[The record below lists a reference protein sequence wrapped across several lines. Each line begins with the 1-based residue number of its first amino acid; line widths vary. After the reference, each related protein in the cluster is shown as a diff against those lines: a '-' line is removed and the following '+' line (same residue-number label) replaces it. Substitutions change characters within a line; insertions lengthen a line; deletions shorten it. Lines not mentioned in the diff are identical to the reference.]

1 MRSLDQRFRKHGPR
15 AAGIRRTDT
24 AKKYKRIVAV
34 LGALLLTAG
43 ALTGVALPA
52 RAAAQ
57 TIVSLTFDDG
67 NGNQLAAEQ
76 VLKAHGL
83 VGTFFI
89 TTSWIGTPG
98 YLTQTDLHTI
108 AGDGNEIGGHTVTHP
123 DLTTLTSA
131 AASAEI
137 CNGKSTLESWG
148 FQVNNFAYPF
158 AAENASVQSD
168 VKNCGFASGRGLGDI
183 RSPASCPSCPF
194 AETLPPANPLV
205 TKAPDEVDSTWTLQN
220 LEDLVTNAES
230 TGGWLELTFHHIAV
244 GTDPTLTIS
253 PTLFDTFVTWLA
265 ARTANGTTS
274 VRTVAQ
280 ALGQSTTPP
289 PPPPPPASSPFTD
302 VPSNY
307 TYITEITWLATQGIS
322 TGWVEANGTKTYHP
336 LEPVNRDAMAA
347 FMYRLAGSPAFSP
360 PAVSPFADMTT
371 QTPFYKEITWLSTQG
386 ISTGWDEGNGIRT
399 YRPLQPVNRDAMAA
413 FMYRLAGSPA
423 YAAPAASPFTDVTP
437 QTPFYKEIN
446 WLSTTGI
453 STGWTES
460 NGTRT
465 YRPVTAVARD
475 AMAAFMYRYNT
486 SFPRS

>member
-1 MRSLDQRFRKHGPR
+1 MRWLQQHSKKQGRPTGESRR
-15 AAGIRRTDT
+15 AHSPN
-24 AKKYKRIVAV
+24 KYKRMVAV

-43 ALTGVALPA
+43 GLGGVVVPA
-52 RAAAQ
+52 RAAAP

-89 TTSWIGTPG
+89 TTSWIDTPG
-98 YLTQTDLHTI
+98 YLTQSNLHTI

-158 AAENASVQSD
+158 AAENASVQTD

-289 PPPPPPASSPFTD
+289 PPPPPPASSPFSD

-307 TYITEITWLATQGIS
+307 TYFTEINWLATQGIS
-322 TGWVEANGTKTYHP
+322 TGWDEGNGIKTYRP
-336 LEPVNRDAMAA
+336 LQPVNRDAMAA
-347 FMYRLAGSPAFSP
+347 FMYRLAGSPAFTP
-360 PAVSPFADMTT
+360 PAVSPFSDLTP

-386 ISTGWDEGNGIRT
+386 ISTGWDEGNGIKT

-423 YAAPAASPFTDVTP
+423 FAAPAASPFADVTP
-437 QTPFYKEIN
+437 QASFYKEIT
-446 WLSTTGI
+446 WLASTGI
-453 STGWTES
+453 STGWTET
-460 NGTRT
+460 NKTVT
-465 YRPVTAVARD
+465 FRPVTAVARD

-486 SFPRS
+486 LFPKS